1 MEQKLIERCF
11 VLEEEEE
18 ERRHIQHTDVSIVF
32 GMRMLAL
39 VTQSIVTLKTNNYN
53 RG

>member
-1 MEQKLIERCF
+1 MDQKLIERCF
-11 VLEEEEE
+11 VLEEEE